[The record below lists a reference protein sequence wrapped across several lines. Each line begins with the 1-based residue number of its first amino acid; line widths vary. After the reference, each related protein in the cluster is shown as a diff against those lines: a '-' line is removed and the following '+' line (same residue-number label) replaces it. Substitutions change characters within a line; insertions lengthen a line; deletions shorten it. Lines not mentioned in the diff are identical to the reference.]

1 MATPRCFSWLYET
14 SLRRREGS
22 RRWQRLPSSIAK
34 TCIACSPTEA
44 TRNSEASTPSCT
56 RSASASPSPSK
67 TDVNPPLRATRVKKS
82 GPFFLCY
89 AGAVLKLSKPC
100 PVPDCGGAML
110 GVTNTPPL
118 RRTIEPKTGD
128 GILYCDRCG
137 HQEHR
142 YKLHAITLAV
152 ELKGPDQ
159 WVGQFRITL
168 LGKQATTIC
177 TAYASG
183 RFDNQEGAEAAGLA
197 AAKAWIDSQAA
208 PSAPPA

>member
-1 MATPRCFSWLYET
+1 
-14 SLRRREGS
+14 
-22 RRWQRLPSSIAK
+22 
-34 TCIACSPTEA
+34 
-44 TRNSEASTPSCT
+44 
-56 RSASASPSPSK
+56 
-67 TDVNPPLRATRVKKS
+67 
-82 GPFFLCY
+82 
-89 AGAVLKLSKPC
+89 
-100 PVPDCGGAML
+100 ML

-118 RRTIEPKTGD
+118 RRTIDPKTGD

-152 ELKGPDQ
+152 ELKGPGQ

-197 AAKAWIDSQAA
+197 AAKRGSIAKAKQ
-208 PSAPPA
+208 PPPYQTREFSI

>member
-1 MATPRCFSWLYET
+1 
-14 SLRRREGS
+14 
-22 RRWQRLPSSIAK
+22 
-34 TCIACSPTEA
+34 
-44 TRNSEASTPSCT
+44 
-56 RSASASPSPSK
+56 
-67 TDVNPPLRATRVKKS
+67 
-82 GPFFLCY
+82 
-89 AGAVLKLSKPC
+89 
-100 PVPDCGGAML
+100 ML

-118 RRTIEPKTGD
+118 RRTIDPKTGD

-152 ELKGPDQ
+152 ELKEPGQ

-183 RFDNQEGAEAAGLA
+183 TFDNPEGDRKSTRLNSSHLVISYAVFCL
-197 AAKAWIDSQAA
+197 KKK
-208 PSAPPA
+208 